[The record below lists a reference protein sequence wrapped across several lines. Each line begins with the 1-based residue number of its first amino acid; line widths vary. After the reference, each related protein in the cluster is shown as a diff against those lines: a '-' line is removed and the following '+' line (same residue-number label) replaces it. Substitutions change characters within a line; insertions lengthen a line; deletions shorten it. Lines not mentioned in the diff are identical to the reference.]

1 MCLPLFPHFFVLG
14 WWWRVTSG
22 RWKKRTCGLWTE
34 TTAQSK
40 WFLSWLI
47 TGKQSVRKSKGQEPG
62 NDHTV
67 AYFQSYLILIIV
79 HHHNINF
86 IKYLLSKI
94 FPACTIIYP
103 LTPTVTNMPPF
114 VSCNEPRLRFLTLL
128 KSDFFYKNIYFC
140 LNVSHQDARHL
151 FGQFCKKNDTQLF

>member
-1 MCLPLFPHFFVLG
+1 MCLPLSPHFFVLG

-79 HHHNINF
+79 HHQNINF

-94 FPACTIIYP
+94 FPACAIIYP
-103 LTPTVTNMPPF
+103 LTPTVANMPQTVCVMQWAKIAFPHPLKKWF
-114 VSCNEPRLRFLTLL
+114 FLQ
-128 KSDFFYKNIYFC
+128 KY
-140 LNVSHQDARHL
+140 L
-151 FGQFCKKNDTQLF
+151 FLPKCISSRCSPPLWAIL